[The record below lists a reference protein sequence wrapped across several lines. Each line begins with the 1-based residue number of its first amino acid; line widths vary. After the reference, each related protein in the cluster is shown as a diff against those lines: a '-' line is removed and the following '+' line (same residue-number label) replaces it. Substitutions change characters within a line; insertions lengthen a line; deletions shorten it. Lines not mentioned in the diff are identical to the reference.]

1 MSVKEAISK
10 APVRR
15 AKRTTLGTR
24 NILTVGG
31 KDPNFEYRIVNDTGD
46 RVLFLQNQDWEIVEA
61 ADVQIGDKRLGNPAT
76 TSSNAE
82 VSVGGGIKA
91 YVMKKRKDWH
101 EEDQATKQEY
111 VNQTEAA
118 TKEQALNGTY
128 GKINLNARSN
138 ER

>member
-1 MSVKEAISK
+1 MNTKEAIAK

-24 NILTVGG
+24 NILTVHG
-31 KDPNFEYRIVNDTGD
+31 KDPEYEYRIVNDTGD

-61 ADVQIGDKRLGNPAT
+61 KEVQVGDKRLGNPST
-76 TSSNAE
+76 PTSLAE
-82 VSVGGGIKA
+82 VSVGGNTKA

-101 EEDQATKQEY
+101 QEDQATKQEY

-118 TKEQALNGTY
+118 TKQDALNGTY
-128 GKINLNARSN
+128 GKLEIG
-138 ER
+138 ERYK